1 MLVSYKRLEMKIAVR
16 VVFITLLTTVTVYV
30 MPQDN
35 SNKMNTKE
43 LENKLS
49 QIEFYVTQEKG
60 TERPFTG
67 EYWNFFEKGV
77 YHCIVCDAALFES
90 DTKFES
96 SCGWPSFNNSGF
108 KDNIVENRDL
118 SHGMVRTE
126 VLCKKCNA
134 HLGHL
139 FNDGPKPTGIRYC
152 INSASLKFKSSYEH
166 K

>member
-16 VVFITLLTTVTVYV
+16 VVFITLLTIVAVYA

-43 LENKLS
+43 LKNKLS

-67 EYWNFFEKGV
+67 EYWNFFDKGI
-77 YHCIVCDAALFES
+77 YHCIVCDASLFES

-96 SCGWPSFNNSGF
+96 SCGWPSFSNSEL
-108 KDNIVENRDL
+108 KDNIVEKSDL
-118 SHGMVRTE
+118 THGMVRTE
-126 VLCKKCNA
+126 VLCKNCNA
-134 HLGHL
+134 HLGHV

-152 INSASLKFKSSYEH
+152 INSASLKFKRSYEH

>member
-1 MLVSYKRLEMKIAVR
+1 MKIAVR
-16 VVFITLLTTVTVYV
+16 VVFITLLTTVKVYV

-126 VLCKKCNA
+126 VLCKNCNA